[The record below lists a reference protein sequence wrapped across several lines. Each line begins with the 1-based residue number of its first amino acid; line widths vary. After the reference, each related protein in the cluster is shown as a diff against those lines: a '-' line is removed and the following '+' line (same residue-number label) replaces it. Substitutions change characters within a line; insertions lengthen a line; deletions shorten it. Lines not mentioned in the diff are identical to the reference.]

1 MERTGREPAQQRPET
16 LIWGKNP
23 VTELLKSGE
32 PVDTVY
38 LADTLPQA
46 VAGYYTAL
54 AKQSGAVVKRVPG
67 HKLQKLCATA
77 DHQGVAARGAEVQY
91 ATLEDLF
98 AAAQAKTRHPSWCCA
113 TAWRTPTIWG
123 PSFVPPIYAAPMA

>member
-98 AAAQAKTRHPSWCCA
+98 AAAQAKNE
-113 TAWRTPTIWG
+113 
-123 PSFVPPIYAAPMA
+123 APFLVLCDGVEDQIGRASCRERV